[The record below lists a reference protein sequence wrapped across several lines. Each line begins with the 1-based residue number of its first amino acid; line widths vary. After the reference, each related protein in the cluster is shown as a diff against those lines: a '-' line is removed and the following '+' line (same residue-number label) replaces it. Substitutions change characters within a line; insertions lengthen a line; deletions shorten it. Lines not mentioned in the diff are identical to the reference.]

1 MILQEEFRNNGYL
14 NFLDESV
21 AAQFGIDLEDI
32 FEEKPDELLGI
43 YISKQGDELFFL
55 LEGDRMNINSLC
67 DRWDDRI
74 RVFTILNGNNDAV
87 KKLKYNIVQL
97 IVYSGDAPDK
107 NREGN
112 LMITRKIIIKGNVVD
127 RSRVEIDDNEAIEL
141 PFHMIPADAFAPD
154 EEQEK
159 RLNQLI
165 PEDAAV
171 LESAKKQVTRRN
183 RIEHN
188 GVLMKSMDKEDFDKI
203 RGWLER

>member
-159 RLNQLI
+159 RLIQLI
-165 PEDAAV
+165 PEDAKV
-171 LESAKKQVTRRN
+171 LETTQKQVTRRN

-188 GVLMKSMDKEDFDKI
+188 GVLMKSMNKEDFDKI
-203 RGWLER
+203 RGWLEK

>member
-14 NFLDESV
+14 NFLDEPV

-32 FEEKPDELLGI
+32 FEEKPNELLGI
-43 YISKQGDELFFL
+43 YISNQGDELFFL

-74 RVFTILNGNNDAV
+74 RVFTILNGNNEAV

-97 IVYSGDAPDK
+97 IVYSGDTPDK
-107 NREGN
+107 TREGN

-127 RSRVEIDDNEAIEL
+127 VSRVEIDDNEAIEL

-171 LESAKKQVTRRN
+171 LESAQKQVTRRN

-188 GVLMKSMDKEDFDKI
+188 GVLIKSMNKEDFDKI
-203 RGWLER
+203 RGWLEK

>member
-32 FEEKPDELLGI
+32 FEEKPNELLSI
-43 YISKQGDELFFL
+43 YISNQGDELFFL
-55 LEGDRMNINSLC
+55 LDGDQMNINSLC

-74 RVFTILNGNNDAV
+74 RVFTILNGSNEAV

-127 RSRVEIDDNEAIEL
+127 RSCVEIDDNEAIEL

-188 GVLMKSMDKEDFDKI
+188 GVLIKSMNKEDFDKI

>member
-159 RLNQLI
+159 RLIQLI
-165 PEDAAV
+165 PEDAKV
-171 LESAKKQVTRRN
+171 LETTQKQVTRRN

>member
-74 RVFTILNGNNDAV
+74 RVFTILNGNNEAV

-165 PEDAAV
+165 PEDAKV
-171 LESAKKQVTRRN
+171 LETTQKQVTRRN

-188 GVLMKSMDKEDFDKI
+188 GVLMKSMDKEDFDTI
-203 RGWLER
+203 SGWLER